1 MSDVVVI
8 VSGGMDSV
16 TLLYDVISQGHK
28 PHVLSFDYGQ
38 RHKKE
43 LICAKWNCEQLCVPD
58 HLIVNLGVLNEL
70 AESCLTRPNLPV
82 PEGNYDEPSMKATV
96 VPNRNMV
103 MLSLATAFAIS
114 TKSEAVYYGAHAGD
128 HTIYPDCRPE
138 FVKAMDVAMKL
149 CDWKRIELRVPYL
162 RMTKADI
169 LRIGKTLNV
178 PYTMTW
184 TCYKGEPISCGQC
197 GSCRERLE
205 AFEIANMEDPL
216 NYQDGTNRKPLEG

>member
-16 TLLYDVISQGHK
+16 TLLYDVASQGHTI
-28 PHVLSFDYGQ
+28 HALTFNYGQ
-38 RHKKE
+38 RHNVEITYANKH
-43 LICAKWNCEQLCVPD
+43 CEYLAINHKILSLD
-58 HLIVNLGVLNEL
+58 VLSEV
-70 AESCLTRPNLPV
+70 APSCLTRKEPV
-82 PEGNYDEPSMKATV
+82 PEGNYDEENMKATV

-103 MLSLATAFAIS
+103 MLALATSYAIS

-138 FVKAMDVAMKL
+138 FIKSMDNTMKL
-149 CDWKRIELRVPYL
+149 CDWRRIELRVPYM

-169 LRIGKTLNV
+169 LRIGKELKV
-178 PYTMTW
+178 DYSQTW
-184 TCYKGEPISCGQC
+184 TCYKGERISCGKC

-205 AFEIANMEDPL
+205 AFEIANMTDPL
-216 NYQDGTNRKPLEG
+216 VYQEGTNRKPLEG

>member
-28 PHVLSFDYGQ
+28 PHVITFNYNQ
-38 RHKKE
+38 RHQKE
-43 LICAKWNCEQLCVPD
+43 IQCAKYHCEKLVPD

-70 AESCLTRPNLPV
+70 AESSLTRPNLPV

-103 MLSLATAFAIS
+103 MISLATALAIS

-149 CDWKRIELRVPYL
+149 CDWRRIELRAPYL

-178 PYTMTW
+178 DYNQTW
-184 TCYKGEPISCGQC
+184 TCYKGEQLSCGQC

-205 AFEIANMEDPL
+205 AFEIASMTDPL
-216 NYQDGTNRKPLEG
+216 PYQVGTNRKPLEG

>member
-8 VSGGMDSV
+8 VSGGMDSI
-16 TLLYDVISQGHK
+16 TLLYDIISQGHR
-28 PHVLSFDYGQ
+28 PHVVTFNYNQ

-43 LICAKWNCEQLCVPD
+43 IDCAKYHCELLHVSD
-58 HLIVNLGVLNEL
+58 HYIVDLSVLNEL
-70 AESCLTRPNLPV
+70 ADSCLTRPNLSV

-114 TKSEAVYYGAHAGD
+114 TKSEAVYYGAHSGD

-138 FVKAMDVAMKL
+138 FIKAMDTAMKL
-149 CDWKRIELRVPYL
+149 CDWRRIELRVPYM

-169 LRIGKTLNV
+169 LRIGKNLNV
-178 PYTMTW
+178 DYSQTW
-184 TCYKGEPISCGQC
+184 TCYKGEAISCGQC

-205 AFEIANMEDPL
+205 AFEIANMVDPIA
-216 NYQDGTNRKPLEG
+216 YQEGTNRKPIGG